1 MALDKITMTGAT
13 KYTVKQGF
21 TAVNQIIDDL
31 ASNETDQGASCIGIE
46 DAAGNFAATTV
57 EDALAEIGDD
67 IESVQTVSDTF
78 NEDTA
83 TTTGLTWGYKGGL
96 LRTTSTVTTI
106 ADGTV
111 SLTDDTTNY
120 IEIGIDGTVYA
131 VASAFTDGRLPIRT
145 VVCASGVQTTST
157 DYRAY
162 FTSVAVSTFM
172 AGMLNDEDAAA
183 VLASLSLDAD
193 LATFSLPAS
202 TTISAF
208 AKTLLDD
215 TSAKAAR
222 ATLAALPAA
231 AYELTDDATI
241 AIDWDNGATQYVVLG
256 ATGRTV
262 TFANP
267 VNGAVYR
274 FIIIQDDSGSQTIT
288 TWPTIKWAGGVA
300 PTLSTALNAIDIVT
314 LLYCNG
320 VYYGDISTDFRTPA

>member
-31 ASNETDQGASCIGIE
+31 ASNENANGASCIGIE

-96 LRTTSTVTTI
+96 LRTTSTVTSI

-120 IEIGIDGTVYA
+120 IEIGTDGTVYV
-131 VASAFTDGRLPIRT
+131 VASAFTAGRLPIRT

-157 DYRAY
+157 DMRS
-162 FTSVAVSTFM
+162 FFSTSMNAM
-172 AGMLNDEDAAA
+172 PAG
-183 VLASLSLDAD
+183 
-193 LATFSLPAS
+193 
-202 TTISAF
+202 
-208 AKTLLDD
+208 
-215 TSAKAAR
+215 
-222 ATLAALPAA
+222 
-231 AYELTDDATI
+231 AYELADGVTI
-241 AIDWDNGATQYVVLG
+241 AIDWGNGATQYVTLG

-274 FIIIQDDSGSQTIT
+274 FIIIQDGSGSQTIT
-288 TWPTIKWAGGVA
+288 TWPTIKWAGGAA
-300 PTLSTALNAIDIVT
+300 PTLSTTADYIDIVT
-314 LLYCNG
+314 LLYANS
-320 VYYGDISTDFRTPA
+320 VYYADIAAGFAAPA